1 MTTRPST
8 PGLRTTVARPY
19 EGRISGSV
27 AVPETN
33 IRPREATCRKDLV
46 IA

>member
-1 MTTRPST
+1 MTTRPGAREL
-8 PGLRTTVARPY
+8 PPTVACPY

-33 IRPREATCRKDLV
+33 IRHREATCRKDSV
-46 IA
+46 IV